1 MNNQILY
8 KRGKYMGGVLEK
20 IYNKRIV
27 IWGTGILQK
36 DLEGLYPFPEF
47 LYYVDEIPI
56 PY

>member
-1 MNNQILY
+1 
-8 KRGKYMGGVLEK
+8 MGGVLEK

-56 PY
+56 PDKGIYDFQKLI